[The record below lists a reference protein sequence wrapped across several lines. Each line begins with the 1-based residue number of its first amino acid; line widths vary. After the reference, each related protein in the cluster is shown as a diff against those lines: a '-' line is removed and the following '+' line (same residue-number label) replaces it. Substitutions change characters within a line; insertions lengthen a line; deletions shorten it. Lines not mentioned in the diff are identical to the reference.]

1 MAGPGPRLS
10 GGVLP
15 IFRLAPIR
23 LDDGIAWRPR
33 TRKGSHDE
41 ASEFCPA
48 RDAGLP
54 SVAGIR
60 RPGRGA
66 RGGQVG
72 ADAEHEVSVRGAVDR
87 AAVGFLRF
95 ARDGGRGEQPGGA
108 TVSPGR
114 ARDCPLD
121 VRRRQRAPPGR
132 GLRRTLDGTTYL
144 IDSTS
149 LRLNQHSADWARY
162 SATVCGA
169 KVHVIYDPNA
179 AHPVYSA
186 FSTATVN
193 DISAAQV
200 MPIVPGATYVFD
212 LGYYDYGWWAELQAA
227 DCRIVTRLKKN
238 TPLTVTRERLI
249 PPGGIATSS
258 ATILSDRIGH
268 LPARQAGRRSNPMSD
283 EMREVRVR
291 LDTGKVLR
299 ILTNDLVAP
308 AHEIAEIYKQRWQIE
323 LFFRWIKQR
332 LEIKR
337 FIGTSENAV
346 RIQVAVALIAFL
358 LLRLA
363 HAGQKAV
370 PDLLAFV
377 RGVRVHLLHRRDI
390 NALDSPE
397 RPPEIDPR
405 QLSLEGCF
413 A

>member
-1 MAGPGPRLS
+1 MQVHRLTGRRCQWRIVETRRQVSLPR
-10 GGVLP
+10 
-15 IFRLAPIR
+15 IR
-23 LDDGIAWRPR
+23 DVVRA
-33 TRKGSHDE
+33 
-41 ASEFCPA
+41 
-48 RDAGLP
+48 
-54 SVAGIR
+54 
-60 RPGRGA
+60 RPGT
-66 RGGQVG
+66 
-72 ADAEHEVSVRGAVDR
+72 SY
-87 AAVGFLRF
+87 
-95 ARDGGRGEQPGGA
+95 
-108 TVSPGR
+108 
-114 ARDCPLD
+114 
-121 VRRRQRAPPGR
+121 GR
-132 GLRRTLDGTTYL
+132 GLRRTLDGATYL

-169 KVHVIYDPNA
+169 KVHVIYDANA

-193 DISAAQV
+193 DISAAQKMV
-200 MPIVPGATYVFD
+200 PGLDPGIVPGATYVYD
-212 LGYYDYGWWAELQAA
+212 LGYYDYCWWAELHAA

-238 TPLTVTRERLI
+238 TPLAVTRERLI
-249 PPGGIATSS
+249 PPGGIATSH

-299 ILTNDLVAP
+299 LLTNDLVAP

-337 FIGTSENAV
+337 FIGTSANAV

-363 HAGQKAV
+363 HAGQTAMT
-370 PDLLAFV
+370 DLLAFV
-377 RGVRVHLLHRRDI
+377 RSVRVHLLHRRDI
-390 NALDSPE
+390 NTLNSPE
-397 RPPEIDPR
+397 GPPEIDPR
-405 QLSLEGCF
+405 QLPSRDPSATMIMGSDSHFGRRKIRPDSRGLVPAMTSFLVSQHSRGWPGQ
-413 A
+413 ARP